1 VQAELENARR
11 TLGELTAA
19 QTAAAQAATTAGQ
32 DRRERDDLRQ
42 QLESARQE
50 LAAARDAGEKS
61 AAALAQA
68 GEHRQTAEA
77 KLAEQSAQLA
87 AFAAERD
94 QLHQQLTL
102 AAGAA
107 KTDASRLQGQTATL
121 TQQLESTR
129 QELASAKEA
138 GADLTAQ
145 VKKLAGEK
153 EAFNRQLAERG
164 EGAQRLAGV
173 TSRLEDARQELL
185 LLKNDNAELSDKLR
199 DATKE
204 RDRLSK
210 AVRSEQSTHQLEEA
224 QAAIARLQRE
234 KADLQ
239 TEQASLTTRLA
250 QTAAAATTS
259 LTAATA
265 GSADEIV
272 RLKQELAKSGD
283 KVDMTVRSFALA
295 QQENEQLKKQIEQSA
310 GEHTTPGAQAQQE
323 LAALR
328 TQLAGATSSG
338 EGTSAEV
345 TRLNGELAAA
355 RDAAGKAA
363 ADNASLREFSRQTQN
378 TGASLASENARLRTA
393 LAVASRAPAAAT
405 SQPTRPVP
413 VTVAAAAPAAPAPAA
428 PPTAPRTYRV
438 ASGDTLSRISS
449 RYYGTA
455 SRWQDIYNANRDQLR
470 SPDVLPLGVELKIP

>member
-1 VQAELENARR
+1 LV
-11 TLGELTAA
+11 
-19 QTAAAQAATTAGQ
+19 
-32 DRRERDDLRQ
+32 
-42 QLESARQE
+42 
-50 LAAARDAGEKS
+50 
-61 AAALAQA
+61 
-68 GEHRQTAEA
+68 
-77 KLAEQSAQLA
+77 
-87 AFAAERD
+87 
-94 QLHQQLTL
+94 
-102 AAGAA
+102 
-107 KTDASRLQGQTATL
+107 
-121 TQQLESTR
+121 STR
-129 QELASAKEA
+129 QELASSKEA

-153 EAFNRQLAERG
+153 DALNRQLAERG

-283 KVDMTVRSFALA
+283 KVDMTVRSFALT
-295 QQENEQLKKQIEQSA
+295 QQENDQLKARIGQADNERTA
-310 GEHTTPGAQAQQE
+310 AVAQAQDAGKRAADAEAALTKATQE
-323 LAALR
+323 LTALR
-328 TQLAGATSSG
+328 TAAEHDAGGAATLKTQLADITKSS
-338 EGTSAEV
+338 ESSSAEV
-345 TRLNGELAAA
+345 TRLNGELAALRETAEHNASEAAALRTQLAGATQSSESGNAEVTRLNGELTAA
-355 RDAAGKAA
+355 RDTANKAT
-363 ADNASLREFSRQTQN
+363 ADNAALREFLRQMQN
-378 TGASLASENARLRTA
+378 TGASLASENARLRIA
-393 LAVASRAPAAAT
+393 LAVAGRAPAAAT
-405 SQPTRPVP
+405 SQPTRPAP
-413 VTVAAAAPAAPAPAA
+413 VTVAASAPAAPAPPA
-428 PPTAPRTYRV
+428 PPPAPRTYRV

-455 SRWQDIYNANRDQLR
+455 TRWQDIYNANRDQLR
-470 SPDVLPLGVELKIP
+470 NPDVLPLGVELKIP